1 MILNSNRNNFLFD
14 TEVECCE
21 YHNCIVKK
29 VAEEEEVEEEE
40 GKREYWYVTSNDREC
55 IHDSDY
61 PDWMMINTNRPNFI
75 FNTQEEC
82 CIQHDCPVMKIR
94 SEYWYPNLLVTNDE
108 ERECIH
114 DSSYQDWMTLPVNKP
129 NFLFVTEEECCMK
142 HDCIKEEYW
151 YLDIES
157 SNNECKHG
165 SDFPEWMAL
174 EVNAPKFLFQT
185 QQECCI
191 EHECKSMYWFP
202 EVYTDIKECIYS
214 NEYQEWMT
222 FRSSH
227 YLFTSEMDCCEVH
240 DCEERYWYPNLL
252 SNSDT
257 KKDCLYDSN
266 FEPWM
271 ASASNKHVFLF
282 DSREGCCD
290 RHGCD
295 TEELGVEASSPYR
308 PYRNTP
314 MPSRQPSRQ
323 PSRPP
328 TNEPSP
334 RPTTRRPSRSPTS
347 RPTRKP
353 SSHPS
358 KQPSQRP
365 STQRPSSSPT
375 LRPQQLQACPDKYDS
390 AIASTY
396 TAGSQV
402 EVNSIM
408 YQCRG
413 SLYSFYCSKTMYQ
426 PQSSST
432 PLWSEAWEDL
442 GPCSVIP

>member
-1 MILNSNRNNFLFD
+1 MILNSNRKNFLFD
-14 TEVECCE
+14 TEETCCE

-29 VAEEEEVEEEE
+29 VAEGEDE
-40 GKREYWYVTSNDREC
+40 GKREYWYPNVISNDREC
-55 IHDSDY
+55 IHNSNY
-61 PDWMMINTNRPNFI
+61 PKWMTLSTNRPNFI

-82 CIQHDCPVMKIR
+82 CIQHDCPVKKVV
-94 SEYWYPNLLVTNDE
+94 SEYWYPNSLSTNE

-114 DSSYQDWMTLPVNKP
+114 DSSYADWMSLEVNAP
-129 NFLFVTEEECCMK
+129 NFLFTSEEECCIK
-142 HDCIKEEYW
+142 HDCIKQEYW
-151 YLDIES
+151 YLDIQ
-157 SNNECKHG
+157 SNENECKHG

-174 EVNAPKFLFQT
+174 EVNAPKFLFES

-202 EVYTDIKECIYS
+202 EVYTDVKECIYS
-214 NEYQEWMT
+214 SEYPDWMT

-227 YLFTSEMDCCEVH
+227 YLFTSEMACCEVH
-240 DCEERYWYPNLL
+240 ACEERYWYPNLL
-252 SNSDT
+252 SNSDV
-257 KKDCLYDSN
+257 KDCLYDSN

-271 ASASNKHVFLF
+271 ASASNSHVFLF
-282 DSREGCCD
+282 DSREGCCN

-295 TEELGVEASSPYR
+295 TDDELGVEASSPYR
-308 PYRNTP
+308 PYRNTL
-314 MPSRQPSRQ
+314 MPSRQSTRQ
-323 PSRPP
+323 PSRHS
-328 TNEPSP
+328 SP
-334 RPTTRRPSRSPTS
+334 RPTTKRPSRSPTQ
-347 RPTRKP
+347 KP
-353 SSHPS
+353 SRQPSYQPS

-365 STQRPSSSPT
+365 STQRPSLSPT
-375 LRPQQLQACPDKYDS
+375 PRPQELQACPDRYDPS
-390 AIASTY
+390 LASTY

-442 GPCSVIP
+442 GPCSLN